1 MISFPFLV
9 RTCVTVLLC
18 ISYVG
23 CEQESSDD
31 SLATPISNL
40 TRELEENR
48 EEIDWDRDFS
58 LKVILKKAREKK
70 RFDLVNTRNP
80 FQYDAKRTSPDSFGI
95 SSLKPD
101 DEPIKQSD
109 IESDPRNSST
119 VHAAEL
125 RLIGFV
131 DLESESDRI
140 AVFSDGRRVLQ
151 GRLNDVLA
159 GQYLIRE
166 IGVSSVEIKVLSDG
180 HTRSLTLEG
189 V

>member
-70 RFDLVNTRNP
+70 TF
-80 FQYDAKRTSPDSFGI
+80 
-95 SSLKPD
+95 
-101 DEPIKQSD
+101 
-109 IESDPRNSST
+109 
-119 VHAAEL
+119 
-125 RLIGFV
+125 
-131 DLESESDRI
+131 
-140 AVFSDGRRVLQ
+140 
-151 GRLNDVLA
+151 
-159 GQYLIRE
+159 
-166 IGVSSVEIKVLSDG
+166 
-180 HTRSLTLEG
+180 
-189 V
+189 